1 MNRTA
6 FFLTSAVF
14 VFLFAMNC
22 FPAPAFSADAEDPY
36 ADILSDL
43 EEEEQPLIKISDP
56 LYYWNKGMFHVNDK
70 LYFWVLKPVAGGY
83 KTVTPEPVRN
93 GIRNFFSN
101 LLTPVRFANCILQGK
116 TERAGVELG
125 RFMVN
130 TVVGVGGFGN
140 PADREPSLKK
150 VPEEDFGQTLA
161 VYGVGNGFYIVMPL
175 LGPSSLRDTAGSAGD
190 SYISPLSYV
199 DTGAAMG
206 LRAVDTVNGVSFR
219 IGDYEALKNAA
230 VDPYE
235 AFRDAYIQNR
245 EKKIRE

>member
-1 MNRTA
+1 MLA
-6 FFLTSAVF
+6 MICFL
-14 VFLFAMNC
+14 N
-22 FPAPAFSADAEDPY
+22 PAFCADAEDPY

-43 EEEEQPLIKISDP
+43 EEEDEAAGKVSDP
-56 LYYWNKGMFHVNDK
+56 LYWWNKGMFHVNDK
-70 LYFWVLKPVAGGY
+70 LYFWVLKPVASGY

-93 GIRNFFSN
+93 GIRNFFGN
-101 LLTPVRFANCILQGK
+101 LFTPVRFVNCILQGK

-140 PADREPSLKK
+140 PADREPSLKR

-161 VYGVGNGFYIVMPL
+161 VYGVGNGFYIVWPV
-175 LGPSSLRDTAGSAGD
+175 LGPSSLRDTAGKAGD
-190 SYISPLSYV
+190 SYLSPLSYV
-199 DTGAAMG
+199 DSGVSVG
-206 LRAVDTVNGVSFR
+206 LKAVDTVNGVSFR

-245 EKKIRE
+245 AKKVRE

>member
-6 FFLTSAVF
+6 FFLCAALAVSM
-14 VFLFAMNC
+14 FAISC
-22 FPAPAFSADAEDPY
+22 FPDRAFCADAEDPY
-36 ADILSDL
+36 ADILNDL
-43 EEEEQPLIKISDP
+43 EEDEQTPGKVSDP

-70 LYFWVLKPVAGGY
+70 LWFWVMKPVASGY

-93 GIRNFFSN
+93 GIRNFFGN
-101 LLTPVRFANCILQGK
+101 LFTPVRFVNCILQGK

-140 PADREPSLKK
+140 PADKEPALKR

-161 VYGVGNGFYIVMPL
+161 VYGVGSGFYIVWPVM
-175 LGPSSLRDTAGSAGD
+175 GPSSLRDTAGKAGD
-190 SYISPLSYV
+190 SWLSPLSYV

-206 LRAVDTVNGVSFR
+206 LRAVDTVNGISFR

-245 EKKIRE
+245 EKKVRE

>member
-6 FFLTSAVF
+6 FFIEIAVF
-14 VFLFAMNC
+14 VSMFALIC
-22 FPAPAFSADAEDPY
+22 FPAPAFCADTEDPY

-43 EEEEQPLIKISDP
+43 EEEEQSPGRISDP

-70 LYFWVLKPVAGGY
+70 LYFWVMKPAATGY
-83 KTVTPEPVRN
+83 KAVTPEPVRN
-93 GIRNFFSN
+93 GIRNFFTN
-101 LLTPVRFANCILQGK
+101 LFTPVRFVNCILQGK

-140 PADREPSLKK
+140 PADKEPSLKR
-150 VPEEDFGQTLA
+150 VPEEDLGQTLA
-161 VYGVGNGFYIVMPL
+161 VYGLGNGLYIVWPV
-175 LGPSSLRDTAGSAGD
+175 LGPSSLRDTVGSAGD
-190 SYISPLSYV
+190 SYLSPLSYV
-199 DTGAAMG
+199 DSGASIG

-219 IGDYEALKNAA
+219 IGDYESLKNAS